1 MPDSLKKEI
10 GKGARVNALGV
21 LGKLAG
27 PAFLVLVIRLY
38 GPDNFGV
45 YVTALALVEMALAFL
60 IAGFKDGAVIFVA
73 RYAAEDRGD
82 PRLYRALANA
92 VIWSLVLAVFLI
104 LAAMTLGPR
113 FLPDLYADF
122 GSELAAMVSL
132 MALALPGLAFERVVV
147 SATQGLKIMK
157 YEVIVNGMMR
167 PLLLIAFASA
177 AYGVLPD
184 YRGLAAAY
192 LATQIIIGLYAA
204 FVFHRELA
212 WKSLFRAFR
221 DFEIDTEM
229 ITFALPQNINAMFSR
244 FVTNI
249 DILMLGMFGLS
260 AGTTGLYAAGAMIV
274 RELRQL
280 KLVFSTSFAPH
291 ISELFE
297 KKELDK
303 LAHLFSTTVR
313 WTTSLMIP
321 VVLAVASLRTDLL
334 SIAHPDFADSSAF
347 FMIALLPIPLLQG
360 SLGFAGNVVV
370 MSGFSRLNLY
380 NSVAATTV
388 NVVLNF
394 FLIPSFGLAGAAI
407 ASTLAASMKT
417 AVEYIQMESILN
429 IRPRFREYF
438 HPFAAGVPA
447 AILMAALLLFDW
459 IPSDILMGR
468 VSITLITVA
477 VYTGLFAYFTG
488 GTPWTRRSQA
498 DSDLDG
504 SEG

>member
-10 GKGARVNALGV
+10 GQGARVNALGV

-27 PAFLVLVIRLY
+27 PAFFVLVIRLY

-45 YVTALALVEMALAFL
+45 YVTALALVEMALALL

-73 RYAAEDRGD
+73 RYADEDRSN

-92 VIWSLVLAVFLI
+92 LTWSLVLSVLLV
-104 LAAMTLGPR
+104 LAALTLGPR
-113 FLPDLYADF
+113 FLPELYPDF

-132 MALALPGLAFERVVV
+132 MALALPILAFERVVI

-177 AYGVLPD
+177 AYGLLPD

-192 LATQIIIGLYAA
+192 LATQVLIGLYTV
-204 FVFHRELA
+204 FVFHRELV
-212 WKSLFRAFR
+212 WRHLLRAFR

-229 ITFALPQNINAMFSR
+229 ITFALPQNINALFTR

-274 RELRQL
+274 RELRQI

-291 ISELFE
+291 ISKLFE
-297 KKELDK
+297 NKELDK

-321 VVLAVASLRTDLL
+321 AVLIVAALRNDLL
-334 SIAHPDFADSSAF
+334 SIAHPDFADGSAL
-347 FMIALLPIPLLQG
+347 FMIALPPIPLLQG

-380 NSVAATTV
+380 NSLAATTL
-388 NVVLNF
+388 NVVLNL
-394 FLIPSFGLAGAAI
+394 FLIPLFGMAGAAI
-407 ASTLAASMKT
+407 ASTISAALKT
-417 AVEYIQMESILN
+417 GVEFIQMRSILR
-429 IRPRFREYF
+429 IRPNFGEYF
-438 HPFAAGVPA
+438 GPLAAGVPA
-447 AILMAALLLFDW
+447 AALMAAFLIFSW
-459 IPSDILMGR
+459 IPSDVLMGR
-468 VSITLITVA
+468 AAITLIAVTVFA
-477 VYTGLFAYFTG
+477 GLLAFFVG
-488 GTPWTRRSQA
+488 GTPWKSQPSA
-498 DSDLDG
+498 HR
-504 SEG
+504 